1 MAAIIRP
8 RPRRPTR
15 EPPAPPQPL
24 TFADVFGNND
34 PRINITPATP
44 GAIADTAP
52 PREYGSM
59 VNGLEQPVN
68 TPYINTRLEDLQ
80 RQAREA
86 IASQAPG
93 ERSYVTYGTTH
104 GNKGFRPAKWLVNWE
119 PDYDVDAAGSGVE
132 TRNILANPSSNPSV
146 FNYRI
151 PSYNPRAAPTAVGGF
166 FNGLLTPIAEEALLR
181 FGIDLS
187 IDQVWTRNTIL
198 SNLEDQPHCLWN
210 CLTMA
215 TDDQGMKIASQC
227 RLEDLCKENVKIKVL
242 KKVSEVYE
250 REVKVTFLSS
260 GNNIRYTVYGE
271 GKGNTMN
278 LVLYRGHYMINRTFE
293 THYNGKPLTIRKAI
307 REKALGTENE
317 ATPAQKGNPKIN
329 TFQLLRLLDAN
340 GYIENIP
347 TNIKMQL
354 PANLVPGFKTSDAFI
369 KDLFIPDPDNIGE
382 VVITKQQQQL
392 EDLFALCS
400 DIPDINIVCPKSLP
414 MTIEKQCQDDELA
427 NLLRIAKT
435 KTASDGTNVYDLYEQ
450 YTSECLDSMKDDE
463 PPSVWYG
470 DYETTTDKN
479 NIHIPYLGAAVS
491 RGGSDVIT
499 VSDSGNIKNLESQ
512 YYSPALLGKKL
523 LREICMKIYDES
535 EGDRDPEGLG
545 HYDPM
550 DDPSGQSPADPE
562 VVQIDKLKLMI
573 NKERAKMANKKK
585 SKPKKVIIYF
595 HNLRYDANF
604 ILGALERI
612 SSIESGSRL
621 FQAKGYFYLHHWE
634 NGVRTGSTSFAI
646 TLRDSWAFLQCK
658 LKDFTKMFN
667 LEEEKDSDFN
677 YSCMT
682 PNTLK
687 EDDYLPTES
696 DKEWVEKIPPKY
708 ICKRTGRVLIYKYA
722 TDYCIQDCRV
732 LQKGFDI
739 FVKDCSD
746 KLGLCVDKCI
756 TTASLAHNYMIKEG
770 CLDGVVQLEGCV
782 REYVQQSVVGGRVMT
797 RNNTTNE
804 YRDPDPQDRL
814 DDDDSIDPKDRQDQG
829 LVDFDAVS
837 LYPTAMTKIP
847 GYPIGRPTKFMGDP
861 ELSAHYIQYLRKQN
875 DDPDD
880 SKSLPDPDDPLDQ
893 SNRHADPRDPQ
904 DLQQDCHLTDA
915 DLELLIGSDDD
926 DDPDDPAGQ
935 SKNQDDPFYVA
946 TVRLTKINAPL
957 IFSTLSTISQ
967 DDHVRNWGNVSVGD
981 VMILNKVQIESAR
994 KHEGAEFEFIGGL
1007 IWLDGYNDK
1016 IRHVINHLFEWRKK
1030 LKKEKNPLQATIKLI
1045 LNSPYGKLIERP
1057 HDEKMTWFR
1066 ETEDR
1071 ALQKAVR
1078 VGPAFV
1084 YLEEVPGTKWVKYD
1098 VKHDKNKEIPIIT
1111 SMWKLRSKGTMT
1123 STHKNYAH
1131 AGSLV
1136 LAQSKEIMYQVTTP
1150 LDNDILYTDTD
1161 SIILPKVALNKFL
1174 RENDEKGL
1182 PSIIGSSLGNFHSDF
1197 DWKLGE
1203 GEESGGEIIADQG
1216 IFLSKKAYVCRLRN
1230 LKYPDADPQYHARF
1244 KGIPTS
1250 CLVTTAKNAGV
1261 DMMTL
1266 YRTIRDKGI
1275 TVDLTLGNPVFRQGT
1290 VSIKTIGDFSR
1301 KVGPYI

>member
-1 MAAIIRP
+1 MAMTQASSRP

-15 EPPAPPQPL
+15 EPPAPPQTSATLQQPL

-227 RLEDLCKENVKIKVL
+227 RLEDLCKETVKIKVL

-278 LVLYRGHYMINRTFE
+278 LVLYRGHYMINRTFD
-293 THYNGKPLTIRKAI
+293 TIYNGEKASIRKPIKA
-307 REKALGTENE
+307 KALGTNNE
-317 ATPAQKGNPKIN
+317 AALAIPKPEAKAAYNIN
-329 TFQLLRLLDAN
+329 TFQLLRVLDAN

-400 DIPDINIVCPKSLP
+400 DIPDINIVCPKSLTP
-414 MTIEKQCQDDELA
+414 GPSGGTTSQDDELA

-435 KTASDGTNVYDLYEQ
+435 KRASDGTNVYELYEQ
-450 YTSECLDSMKDDE
+450 FNRESLDFMKDDE
-463 PPSVWYG
+463 SPYVWYA

-479 NIHIPYLGAAVS
+479 NIHVPYLGAAVS

-499 VSDSGNIKNLESQ
+499 VSDSGNIKNLESE

-523 LREICMKIYDES
+523 LRKICMKIYDES

-550 DDPSGQSPADPE
+550 DDPPGLESSPADPDSSNRLDHQPKNQKVKGDPKGQLKAHHPDPE

-634 NGVRTGSTSFAI
+634 NGVRTGSTSFAV

-696 DKEWVEKIPPKY
+696 DKEWVEKIPSKY
-708 ICKRTGRVLIYKYA
+708 ICKRTGRVSIYEYA
-722 TDYCIQDCRV
+722 TDYCIQDCKV
-732 LQKGFDI
+732 LQQGFDI

-746 KLGLCVDKCI
+746 KLDLCVDKCI
-756 TTASLAHNYMIKEG
+756 TTASLAHRYMIKEG
-770 CLDGVVQLEGCV
+770 CLDGVEQLEGCV

-804 YRDPDPQDRL
+804 YRDPEGL
-814 DDDDSIDPKDRQDQG
+814 DHDDSIDPKDRQDQG

-847 GYPIGRPTKFMGDP
+847 GYPVGRPTKFMGDP
-861 ELSAHYIQYLRKQN
+861 EKASERRPELSA
-875 DDPDD
+875 DP
-880 SKSLPDPDDPLDQ
+880 SDDPLD
-893 SNRHADPRDPQ
+893 
-904 DLQQDCHLTDA
+904 
-915 DLELLIGSDDD
+915 
-926 DDPDDPAGQ
+926 Q

-946 TVRLTKINAPL
+946 TVRVTKLNAPL
-957 IFSTLSTISQ
+957 IFSTLSIVSQ
-967 DDHVRNWGNVSVGD
+967 DDSVRNWGKVSVGD

-994 KHEGAEFEFIGGL
+994 KHEGVEFEFIGGL

-1275 TVDLTLGNPVFRQGT
+1275 TVDLTLGNPVFRQGS
-1290 VSIKTIGDFSR
+1290 VSIKTIGDFTR
-1301 KVGPYI
+1301 KVGPYLT